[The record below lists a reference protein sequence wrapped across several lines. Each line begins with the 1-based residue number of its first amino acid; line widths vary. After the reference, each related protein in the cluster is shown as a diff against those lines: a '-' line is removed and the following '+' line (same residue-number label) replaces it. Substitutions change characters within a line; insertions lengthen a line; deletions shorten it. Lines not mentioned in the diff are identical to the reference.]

1 MLESVQGDM
10 ARKPKKTQNMGFKTT
25 IENEQFVIAR
35 AHINGTSAS
44 EYIHR
49 LITADRQKIES
60 DLKVMAKA
68 LGLNINPVNKDNG

>member
-1 MLESVQGDM
+1 MLDMNGDM

-35 AHINGTSAS
+35 AHVEGTSAS

-49 LITADRQKIES
+49 LVSADRQKTES
-60 DLKVMAKA
+60 NLKIMAKA

>member
-1 MLESVQGDM
+1 MLDMNSDM

-35 AHINGTSAS
+35 AHIEGTSAS
-44 EYIHR
+44 DYIHR
-49 LITADRQKIES
+49 LVSADRQKTLAE
-60 DLKVMAKA
+60 LKVMAKS